1 MLKLK
6 LARQTISKNLQLYLP
21 FLLANAVLVGINYI
35 FFSMTT
41 NKSLEKQNYGSGL
54 IQLMN
59 IGLVFTL
66 AITFFFMIYINGIV
80 SRRRN
85 HELGLYSILGMTRS
99 DLGKMIFF
107 IDAIMFGASSVL
119 GLVFGATFVKFVGL
133 GLKKLLDMERLNVP
147 MFSSVAAVIC
157 IGYFAAV
164 YFILLLGDLWRLRSV
179 NPLDLWKATN
189 KREKEPRGSWIF
201 GIAGVVALC
210 TGYALAVR
218 MKVSMDAVTS
228 FMLAVILVVIG
239 TYLVFIAFSIIFLKM
254 LRKNKKFYY
263 KRNHFIS
270 VSGMI
275 YRMKQNGA
283 SLASICLLLTTAL
296 VAIVMTGTL
305 RLSQEAT
312 LKLYNPYDV
321 VMTKKTPI
329 SHSDKMMIQ
338 SKAKDN
344 HVTVGKYV
352 NMMMTEP
359 IYGNFS
365 GSTYSVSK
373 TVDMSTENQL
383 FAVPVADYNRIQK
396 QNVHLAKDEILMYS
410 SKGGYDKNRL
420 TVKGKTYKVRHIDSF
435 DFYFDYQR
443 TIFKPIFVFAKDKTV
458 CEQISG
464 KWLYAMGYDISG
476 KKSDLKKYTAGLENK
491 FMTVVKKKNSQGTYM
506 DSFADRPTIS
516 EISNQMYGGLLFI
529 GIFVSIVMLI
539 ATVVVM
545 YYKQVSEGYA
555 DRDRFKTMQQ
565 VGLSREETKSAI
577 NSQVLT
583 VFMLPIIGAAV
594 NVGFAIPAIQ
604 KVLVLLSM
612 YDKLLI
618 VKFGIISLAV
628 TFLGYVAVYKLTT
641 NVYENIVNR

>member
-6 LARQTISKNLQLYLP
+6 LARQTIGKNLQLYLP

-107 IDAIMFGASSVL
+107 IDAIMFAASSVL

-133 GLKKLLDMERLNVP
+133 GLKKLLDMGRFDIPV
-147 MFSSVAAVIC
+147 FSSVAAIIC

-179 NPLDLWKATN
+179 NPLDLWKAAN

-201 GIAGVVALC
+201 GIVGVIALGS
-210 TGYALAVR
+210 GYAIAVR
-218 MKVSMDAVTS
+218 MKASMDAVTS

-254 LRKNKKFYY
+254 LRKNKNFYY

-296 VAIVMTGTL
+296 VAIVTTGTL

-312 LKLYNPYDV
+312 VRLYNPYDV

-329 SHSDKMMIQ
+329 SHADKMTIQ
-338 SKAKDN
+338 SKARDN

-352 NMMMTEP
+352 NMTMTGP

-365 GSTYSVSK
+365 GSAYSVSK

-396 QNVHLAKDEILMYS
+396 QNVHLAKDEILMCS

-420 TVKGKTYKVRHIDSF
+420 TIKGKTYKVRHIDSF

-476 KKSDLKKYTAGLENK
+476 KKSDLKRYAAGLGDK
-491 FMTVVKKKNSQGTYM
+491 FTAVVKKNSQEPYM
-506 DSFADRPTIS
+506 DSFTDRPS
-516 EISNQMYGGLLFI
+516 VSDLFNQLFGGLLFI

-604 KVLVLLSM
+604 KMLVFLSM
-612 YDKLLI
+612 YDKLLL
-618 VKFGIISLAV
+618 VKFGIVSLAV

-641 NVYENIVNR
+641 NVYESIVNR

>member
-6 LARQTISKNLQLYLP
+6 LSRQIISKNLQLYLP

-41 NKSLEKQNYGSGL
+41 NKSLEKQNYGSVL

-107 IDAIMFGASSVL
+107 IDAIMFAASSVL

-133 GLKKLLDMERLNVP
+133 GLKQLLDMERLNVP
-147 MFSSVAAVIC
+147 MFSSVAAIIC

-189 KREKEPRGSWIF
+189 EREKEPRGSWIF

-228 FMLAVILVVIG
+228 FMLAVVLVVIG

-254 LRKNKKFYY
+254 LRKNKNFYY
-263 KRNHFIS
+263 RRNHFIS

-329 SHSDKMMIQ
+329 SHSDKMIIQ

-420 TVKGKTYKVRHIDSF
+420 TIKGKTYKVRHIDSF

-594 NVGFAIPAIQ
+594 NFGFAIPAIQ

-618 VKFGIISLAV
+618 VKFGIVSLAV